1 MGFKESGKMKY
12 LYESHLGN
20 WYVLD
25 RYEEPEYCEQRG
37 DCDRYL
43 GSFENNKEIAIELF
57 KRDATSEGI
66 EDLTGL
72 KIHIEFEEVQDDTKI

>member
-1 MGFKESGKMKY
+1 MKH

-25 RYEEPEYCEQRG
+25 SYEEPEYCEQCG

-72 KIHIEFEEVQDDTKI
+72 KIHIEFEEVNGIDTKI